1 MAKFRVT
8 AWDGS
13 FPPQKV
19 SDRTYILE
27 RVAKRMAKRL
37 REDDQVKAIFIND
50 KKVY

>member
-13 FPPQKV
+13 FPPKKV
-19 SDRTYILE
+19 SDKTYTRETAAVVKADLLKRDE
-27 RVAKRMAKRL
+27 RI
-37 REDDQVKAIFIND
+37 KAIFINE